1 MSSTG
6 AAAPRPCIC
15 IGWPGQRRRAYEA
28 ATRRR
33 QRSALCGAARMGAA
47 AAAIPAMQVTAAELT
62 RAGSSCIAI
71 TIGTLYGNEK
81 AYGVWLKLL
90 YYAVRPYEYFV
101 SEEHRDHA
109 WTWSWTDVPPAT
121 ARHLHGSVS

>member
-90 YYAVRPYEYFV
+90 YYAEYAHTNI
-101 SEEHRDHA
+101 SCRKNTEIMRGPGAGRTCHLP
-109 WTWSWTDVPPAT
+109 PPAT
-121 ARHLHGSVS
+121 FTDR